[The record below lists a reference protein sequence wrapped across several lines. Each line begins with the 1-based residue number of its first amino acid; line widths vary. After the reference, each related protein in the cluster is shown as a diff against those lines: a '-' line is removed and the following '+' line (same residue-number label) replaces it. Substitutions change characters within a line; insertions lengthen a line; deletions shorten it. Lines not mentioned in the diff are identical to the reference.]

1 MTLLA
6 TFVLSGSL
14 VARSAQLTRQ
24 PITSHPSVKSELE
37 TLFDYS
43 EDSIIVSGK
52 LVTTYIFFWTFITHL
67 FMLVFLSL
75 VDLAVAQ
82 V

>member
-1 MTLLA
+1 MT
-6 TFVLSGSL
+6 TFVFLGSL

-43 EDSIIVSGK
+43 ENSIVVSGK
-52 LVTTYIFFWTFITHL
+52 LVTTYVVFFGNSSLIFSCWFL
-67 FMLVFLSL
+67 SLSL
-75 VDLAVAQ
+75 VDIAVAQ

>member
-1 MTLLA
+1 MT
-6 TFVLSGSL
+6 TFVFLGSL

-43 EDSIIVSGK
+43 ENSIVVSGK
-52 LVTTYIFFWTFITHL
+52 LVTTYVFFWKFITHL
-67 FMLVFLSL
+67 FMLVSLSL
-75 VDLAVAQ
+75 VDIAVAQ

>member
-1 MTLLA
+1 MTI
-6 TFVLSGSL
+6 FVFLGSL

-43 EDSIIVSGK
+43 ENSIVVSGK
-52 LVTTYIFFWTFITHL
+52 LVTTYVFFLEIHHSSFHAG
-67 FMLVFLSL
+67 FSLSL
-75 VDLAVAQ
+75 SC
-82 V
+82 

>member
-1 MTLLA
+1 MT
-6 TFVLSGSL
+6 TFVFLGSL

-43 EDSIIVSGK
+43 ENSIVVSGK
-52 LVTTYIFFWTFITHL
+52 LVTTYVFFGNSSLIFSCWFL
-67 FMLVFLSL
+67 SLSL
-75 VDLAVAQ
+75 VDIAVAQ